1 MIYFP
6 IGSAWPG
13 LIAFHSV
20 KTKSQ
25 QCNNCS
31 LTVVSEEHI
40 FGMCQNCDLVTVL
53 LISSAPMTRLVCR
66 VWIFVVSLM
75 PQEKDSTLQSLIYFI
90 SKNGILNLKKIGS
103 MSWLGFLCLS
113 LVDKVVKRLLFKSI
127 QIWN

>member
-20 KTKSQ
+20 KTKYNSVTIVV
-25 QCNNCS
+25 

-40 FGMCQNCDLVTVL
+40 FGMGQNCDLVTVL
-53 LISSAPMTRLVCR
+53 PISSAPMTRLVCR

-75 PQEKDSTLQSLIYFI
+75 PQEKDSAL
-90 SKNGILNLKKIGS
+90 
-103 MSWLGFLCLS
+103 
-113 LVDKVVKRLLFKSI
+113 
-127 QIWN
+127 